1 MWVWVRISS
10 LAIYICVCVAGM
22 FHFVGHMHYQL
33 LIGKTPQELLGI
45 LDIETSD
52 SYAGRKWRF
61 HDAEQG
67 QARLRSAPGTSQKNG
82 TSWTK
87 PSGTFGS
94 FVPAFFQANSGWNQ
108 CGLED
113 HGGIIENG
121 DNTKSMEQ
129 LHHWH
134 VWHHWKRWFSVW
146 ISAVWGWNCWFCRS
160 ILWAWRG
167 WGYWWLYTT
176 P

>member
-121 DNTKSMEQ
+121 DNTKSRDQ
-129 LHHWH
+129 IHHWH
-134 VWHHWKRWFSVW
+134 VWHHWKRWFSV
-146 ISAVWGWNCWFCRS
+146 N
-160 ILWAWRG
+160 
-167 WGYWWLYTT
+167 
-176 P
+176 